1 MQRINVTI
9 RAKAPSCIRISI
21 GALKL
26 IGSPSYIRILFNPNT
41 KEIGFQASS
50 REDTKSLKIVYNKFY
65 VFICT
70 KMFSNRI
77 FDLCKWYVNG
87 TYRIKD
93 CYITPENILMF
104 KLDSAKNYGR
114 YLNCL
119 DD

>member
-1 MQRINVTI
+1 
-9 RAKAPSCIRISI
+9 
-21 GALKL
+21 
-26 IGSPSYIRILFNPNT
+26 
-41 KEIGFQASS
+41 
-50 REDTKSLKIVYNKFY
+50 
-65 VFICT
+65 
-70 KMFSNRI
+70 MFSNRI
-77 FDLCKWYVNG
+77 FDLCKWDVNG